1 MIKKWFNGWQHGTK
15 TLGQQLAIGFI
26 IVTTVTLTV
35 GGVGYFGLTQAVGRA
50 DVITQKI
57 KERGRL
63 LCSSV
68 DLARSAQ
75 VNFKKQV
82 QEWKNILL
90 RGRDPKDLET
100 YRTRFLEAEKLVG
113 SSLETLARTAASTGA
128 ISTGSGSHAP
138 SALIAGHQELSNAYQ
153 AALATADFSDPGTP
167 FRIDAAIRGIDRPL
181 SDKLDALAADME
193 RHELASLQAMGT
205 AASARYETLRRA
217 TWIVAGLAVLASL
230 WLCFRASR
238 LAPA

>member
-1 MIKKWFNGWQHGTK
+1 MSPAPRPGLLPVAALVALLILVLAATGLFCLRYTDVQAARDRAAHEKANETLLLTLRTRAAFK
-15 TLGQQLAIGFI
+15 T
-26 IVTTVTLTV
+26 
-35 GGVGYFGLTQAVGRA
+35 
-50 DVITQKI
+50 
-57 KERGRL
+57 
-63 LCSSV
+63 
-68 DLARSAQ
+68 
-75 VNFKKQV
+75 QV